1 MTKQLEQATFG
12 GGCFWCVEAIY
23 QDLIGVSHVQS
34 GYAGGHVENPT
45 YKAVCTGT
53 TGHAEVV
60 QITYDPDII
69 SYQELLDI
77 FWHVH
82 DPTTLNRQGN
92 DVGPQYR
99 SVIFTHNQAQ
109 AEAAQQAKTAV
120 DQSDLYADPIVTEIA
135 PLTNFYPAEDY
146 HNDYYNENPYQPYCM
161 MVVGPKVNKFRKS
174 YQHKLKGTAV

>member
-99 SVIFTHNQAQ
+99 SVIFTHNQGQ